1 VAVRS
6 KWLWGGIE
14 GGGPNTRY
22 TVPTGYRTIVK
33 CIAVQNT
40 FAGFNRAYIEA
51 YNGATNEGYA
61 IVPLDAPGTLN
72 EAKIVE
78 CFLVLSEGW
87 LLKTDALHAN
97 VNMWIS
103 GAELL
108 L

>member
-33 CIAVQNT
+33 SVSVQNT
-40 FAGFNRAYIEA
+40 FAGFNRAYVEI
-51 YNGATNEGYA
+51 YNGATVVGYL
-61 IVPLDAPGTLN
+61 IIPLDAPGTQN
-72 EAKIVE
+72 EAKTIE
-78 CFLVLSEGW
+78 CFQVLEEGW

-97 VNMWIS
+97 VGFWIS